1 MDQFKSGFV
10 SIIGRPN
17 VGKST
22 LINRL
27 VGEKIAI
34 ISSKP
39 QTTRTNILGIL
50 TEENLQIVF
59 TDTPGI
65 HEPKSMLAE
74 LMVKSANAAIR
85 DTDAILFL
93 VEPIAN
99 VGRTEEKI
107 IASLKKQDAPV
118 ILVINK
124 IDTVQKDVLLSVI
137 DAYQKQFDFAAI
149 VPISARKSDGVDTV
163 KHELLQFIGEGPQ
176 YFPEDMV
183 TDQPER
189 QIAAEIIREKLLR
202 SLNKEVPHGIA
213 IEIFSMKE
221 DETKLVI
228 EANIY
233 CEKQSHK
240 GIIIGKGGEMLK
252 KIGTEARL
260 ELSRMYDKK
269 VFLSL
274 WTKVNEDWRNKRGK
288 IANFGFDFG
297 EKE

>member
-1 MDQFKSGFV
+1 MEEFKSGFV

-34 ISSKP
+34 ISGKP
-39 QTTRTNILGIL
+39 QTTRNNILGIL
-50 TEENLQIVF
+50 TQDNMQIVF

-65 HEPKSMLAE
+65 HEPTSMLAE
-74 LMVKSANAAIR
+74 LMVKSANQAMA

-107 IASLKKQDAPV
+107 IEKLKKQTAPV
-118 ILVINK
+118 ILIINK
-124 IDTVQKDVLLSVI
+124 IDTVKKDVLLGVI
-137 DAYQKQFDFAAI
+137 AAYTKVFDFSAVI
-149 VPISARKSDGVDTV
+149 PISAGKCDGVNTV
-163 KHELLQFIGEGPQ
+163 KTEIEKLIKPGPQ

-189 QIAAEIIREKLLR
+189 QMAAEIIREKLLR

-213 IEIFSMKE
+213 IEIFSME
-221 DETKLVI
+221 DSQTKITI

-252 KIGTEARL
+252 KIGTEARRDL
-260 ELSRMYDKK
+260 ERMHDKK

-274 WTKVNEDWRNKRGK
+274 WVKVNEDWRNKRGK
-288 IANFGFDFG
+288 IANFGF
-297 EKE
+297 ELN

>member
-1 MDQFKSGFV
+1 MCEFKSGFV

-39 QTTRTNILGIL
+39 QTTRNNILGIL
-50 TEENLQIVF
+50 TEENTQIVF

-65 HEPKSMLAE
+65 HEPSTMLAE
-74 LMVKSANAAIR
+74 LMVKSANQAIA

-93 VEPIAN
+93 VEPIPN

-107 IASLKKQDAPV
+107 IESLKKQKSPV

-124 IDTVQKDVLLSVI
+124 IDTVKKDVLLSVI
-137 DAYQKQFDFAAI
+137 TKYTEKFDFAAV
-149 VPISARKSDGVDTV
+149 VPISARQNDGVGTI
-163 KHELLQFIGEGPQ
+163 KKELLKYIGEGPQ

-189 QIAAEIIREKLLR
+189 QIAAEIIREKLLHN
-202 SLNKEVPHGIA
+202 LNMEIPHGIA
-213 IEIFSMKE
+213 IEIFTMKE
-221 DETKLVI
+221 TKEKIVI

-240 GIIIGKGGEMLK
+240 GIIIGKQGTLLK
-252 KIGTEARL
+252 KIGTDARCEL
-260 ELSRMYDKK
+260 ERMHDKK

-274 WTKVNEDWRNKRGK
+274 WVKVNEDWRNKRGK
-288 IANFGFDFG
+288 IANFGF
-297 EKE
+297 EI

>member
-1 MDQFKSGFV
+1 MEYKSGFV

-39 QTTRTNILGIL
+39 QTTRNNILGIL
-50 TEENLQIVF
+50 TDENMQIVF

-65 HEPKSMLAE
+65 HEPTSKLAE
-74 LMVKSANAAIR
+74 LMVKNATEAMH

-99 VGRTEEKI
+99 VGRTEQKI
-107 IASLKKQDAPV
+107 IEGLKKQKAPV

-124 IDTVQKDVLLSVI
+124 IDTVKKDILLEVI
-137 DAYQKQFDFAAI
+137 AKYTEMYDFSAV
-149 VPISARKSDGVDTV
+149 VPISAMRKNGVDT
-163 KHELLQFIGEGPQ
+163 LLDEIIPLIPDGPQ
-176 YFPEDMV
+176 FFPEDMV

-202 SLNKEVPHGIA
+202 SLDKEVPHGIA
-213 IEIFSMKE
+213 IEIFSMK
-221 DETKLVI
+221 DSRDKLSI

-240 GIIIGKGGEMLK
+240 GIIIGKGGAMLK
-252 KIGTEARL
+252 KISTMARSDC
-260 ELSRMYDKK
+260 EKFMG
-269 VFLSL
+269 
-274 WTKVNEDWRNKRGK
+274 TKVYLTTWVKVKENWRDSDFLVR
-288 IANFGFDFG
+288 NFGYS
-297 EKE
+297 E

>member
-1 MDQFKSGFV
+1 MEFKSGFV

-39 QTTRTNILGIL
+39 QTTRNNILGIL
-50 TEENLQIVF
+50 TEENMQIVF

-65 HEPKSMLAE
+65 HEPTSKLAE
-74 LMVKSANAAIR
+74 LMVKNARDAIA
-85 DTDAILFL
+85 DTDAILLL

-107 IASLKKQDAPV
+107 IEGLKKQKSPV

-124 IDTVQKDVLLSVI
+124 IDTVKKDILLEVITKYTSV
-137 DAYQKQFDFAAI
+137 FDFAAV
-149 VPISARKSDGVDTV
+149 VPISARRNDGVDTL
-163 KHELLQFIGEGPQ
+163 KQEIMPFIHEGPQ
-176 YFPEDMV
+176 FFPEDMI

-213 IEIFSMKE
+213 IEIFSMK
-221 DETKLVI
+221 DKKDSLKI

-240 GIIIGKGGEMLK
+240 GIIIGHGGDMLK
-252 KIGTEARL
+252 KIGTQAREEL
-260 ELSRMYDKK
+260 ERIHDKK
-269 VFLSL
+269 VYLDL
-274 WTKVNEDWRNKRGK
+274 WVKVNEDWRNKRGK
-288 IANFGFDFG
+288 IANFGF
-297 EKE
+297 EI

>member
-1 MDQFKSGFV
+1 MEYKSGFV

-39 QTTRTNILGIL
+39 QTTRNNILGIL
-50 TEENLQIVF
+50 TKENMQIVF

-65 HEPKSMLAE
+65 HEPTSKLAE
-74 LMVKSANAAIR
+74 LMVKNATDAMH

-93 VEPIAN
+93 VEPIPN

-107 IASLKKQDAPV
+107 IEGLKKQSAPV

-124 IDTVQKDVLLSVI
+124 IDTVKKDVLLEVI
-137 DAYQKQFDFAAI
+137 TKYTEKFDFAAV
-149 VPISARKSDGVDTV
+149 VPISAMRRDGVDAV
-163 KHELLQFIGEGPQ
+163 MAEIMPHIPEGPQ
-176 YFPEDMV
+176 FFPEDMV

-202 SLNKEVPHGIA
+202 SLDKEIPHGIA
-213 IEIFSMKE
+213 IEIFSMK
-221 DETKLVI
+221 DKKDSLKI

-240 GIIIGKGGEMLK
+240 GIIIGKGGALLK
-252 KIGTEARL
+252 KSALRQE
-260 ELSRMYDKK
+260 
-269 VFLSL
+269 
-274 WTKVNEDWRNKRGK
+274 K
-288 IANFGFDFG
+288 I
-297 EKE
+297 

>member
-1 MDQFKSGFV
+1 MGNFKSGFV

-39 QTTRTNILGIL
+39 QTTRNNILGIL
-50 TEENLQIVF
+50 TKDDKQIVF

-74 LMVKSANAAIR
+74 MMVNASMGAMT
-85 DTDAILFL
+85 DTDVLLFL

-107 IASLKKQDAPV
+107 IEKLKKQKSPV

-124 IDTVQKDVLLSVI
+124 IDTVKRDVLLSVI
-137 DAYQKQFDFAAI
+137 SAYAERFDFAAV
-149 VPISARKSDGVDTV
+149 VPISAKHRDGTDALMGEID
-163 KHELLQFIGEGPQ
+163 KYIKEGPQ
-176 YFPEDMV
+176 YFPEDMI

-189 QIAAEIIREKLLR
+189 QMAAEVIREKLLR
-202 SLNKEVPHGIA
+202 ALDKEVPHGIA
-213 IEIFSMKE
+213 IEIFKME
-221 DETKLVI
+221 DTEKKLTI

-233 CEKQSHK
+233 CERQSHK
-240 GIIIGKGGEMLK
+240 GIIIGRGGEMLK

-260 ELSRMYDKK
+260 DLERMHDKK
-269 VFLSL
+269 VFLTL
-274 WTKVNEDWRNKRGK
+274 WVKVNEDWRNKRGK
-288 IANFGFDFG
+288 IANFGF
-297 EKE
+297 ELQ

>member
-1 MDQFKSGFV
+1 MQEFKSGFV

-39 QTTRTNILGIL
+39 QTTRNNILGIL
-50 TEENLQIVF
+50 TEDNTQIVF

-65 HEPKSMLAE
+65 HEPTSMLAE
-74 LMVKSANAAIR
+74 LMVKSATDAMH
-85 DTDAILFL
+85 DTDAILLL

-99 VGRTEEKI
+99 VGRTEVKI
-107 IASLKKQDAPV
+107 LENLKKQNAPV
-118 ILVINK
+118 ILIINK
-124 IDTVQKDVLLSVI
+124 IDTVQKDVLLAVI
-137 DAYQKQFDFAAI
+137 KAYTDEFDFAAVI
-149 VPISARKSDGVDTV
+149 PISARRNDGVDTV
-163 KHELLQFIGEGPQ
+163 KKELMPFIKEGPQ
-176 YFPEDMV
+176 YFPEDMI

-213 IEIFSMKE
+213 IEIFMMKE
-221 DETKLVI
+221 TKNGISI

-252 KIGTEARL
+252 KIGTEARTEL
-260 ELSRMYDKK
+260 ERMHDKK

-274 WTKVNEDWRNKRGK
+274 WVKVNEDWRNKRGK
-288 IANFGFDFG
+288 IANFGF
-297 EKE
+297 EL

>member
-1 MDQFKSGFV
+1 MGEFKSGFV

-39 QTTRTNILGIL
+39 QTTRNNILGIL
-50 TEENLQIVF
+50 TESNMQIVF

-74 LMVKSANAAIR
+74 MMVNSANQAMA

-93 VEPIAN
+93 VEPIPN

-107 IASLKKQDAPV
+107 IARLKKQNTPV

-124 IDTVQKDVLLSVI
+124 IDTVQKDILLSVI
-137 DAYQKQFDFAAI
+137 AAYTAVFDFAAV
-149 VPISARKSDGVDTV
+149 VPISARRADGVDTV
-163 KHELLQFIGEGPQ
+163 KKELEPFIKPGPQ
-176 YFPEDMV
+176 YFPEDMI
-183 TDQPER
+183 TDQPQR
-189 QIAAEIIREKLLR
+189 QMAAEVIREKLLR

-213 IEIFSMKE
+213 IEIFSME
-221 DETKLVI
+221 ETETKVTI

-260 ELSRMYDKK
+260 DLERMHDKK
-269 VFLSL
+269 VFLTL
-274 WTKVNEDWRNKRGK
+274 WAKVNEDWRNKRGK
-288 IANFGFDFG
+288 IANFGF
-297 EKE
+297 ELQ

>member
-1 MDQFKSGFV
+1 MSEFKSGFV

-39 QTTRTNILGIL
+39 QTTRNNILGIL
-50 TEENLQIVF
+50 TEDNMQIVF

-65 HEPKSMLAE
+65 HEPTSMLAE
-74 LMVKSANAAIR
+74 MMVKCAKEAIA

-93 VEPIAN
+93 VEPIPN

-107 IASLKKQDAPV
+107 IENLKKQSAPV
-118 ILVINK
+118 ILIINK
-124 IDTVQKDVLLSVI
+124 IDTVQKDVLLGVI
-137 DAYQKQFDFAAI
+137 KAYTDAFDFAAVI
-149 VPISARKSDGVDTV
+149 PISARRADGIDAV
-163 KHELLQFIGEGPQ
+163 KKELLPFLTEGPQ

-213 IEIFSMKE
+213 IEIFMMKE
-221 DETKLVI
+221 KATAISI

-240 GIIIGKGGEMLK
+240 GIIIGKHGEMLK
-252 KIGTEARL
+252 KIGTEARTEL
-260 ELSRMYDKK
+260 ERMHDKK

-274 WTKVNEDWRNKRGK
+274 WVKVNEDWRNKRGK
-288 IANFGFDFG
+288 IANFGFDL
-297 EKE
+297 

>member
-1 MDQFKSGFV
+1 MAEFKTGFV

-39 QTTRTNILGIL
+39 QTTRNNILGIL
-50 TEENLQIVF
+50 TEENMQIVF

-74 LMVKSANAAIR
+74 LMVNSATQAMA
-85 DTDAILFL
+85 DTDAILLL
-93 VEPIAN
+93 VEPIPN
-99 VGRTEEKI
+99 VGRTEARIIEK
-107 IASLKKQDAPV
+107 LKKQDAPV

-124 IDTVQKDVLLSVI
+124 IDTVQKEVLLSVI
-137 DAYQKQFDFAAI
+137 AAYTAAFDFAAV
-149 VPISARKSDGVDTV
+149 VPISAKRSDGVETV
-163 KHELLQFIGEGPQ
+163 KQELIPFLSEGPQ

-183 TDQPER
+183 TDQPQR
-189 QIAAEIIREKLLR
+189 QMAAEVIREKLLR
-202 SLNKEVPHGIA
+202 ALDKEVPHGIA
-213 IEIFSMKE
+213 IEIFAMKE
-221 DETKLVI
+221 TDTKLVI

-252 KIGTEARL
+252 KIGTDARHEL
-260 ELSRMYDKK
+260 EYMHDKK
-269 VFLSL
+269 VYLNL
-274 WTKVNEDWRNKRGK
+274 WVKVNEDWRNKRGK
-288 IANFGFDFG
+288 IANFGF
-297 EKE
+297 ELQ

>member
-1 MDQFKSGFV
+1 MEFKSGFV

-39 QTTRTNILGIL
+39 QTTRNNILGIL
-50 TEENLQIVF
+50 TRDNMQIVF

-65 HEPKSMLAE
+65 HEPTSKLAE
-74 LMVKSANAAIR
+74 LMVKNATDAMH

-107 IASLKKQDAPV
+107 IEGLKKQKSPV

-124 IDTVQKDVLLSVI
+124 IDTVKKDVLLEVI
-137 DAYQKQFDFAAI
+137 AKYTEKFDFSAV
-149 VPISARKSDGVDTV
+149 VPISAMRKNGIDT
-163 KHELLQFIGEGPQ
+163 LLDEIIPHIPEGPQ
-176 YFPEDMV
+176 FFPEDMI

-202 SLNKEVPHGIA
+202 SLDKEVPHGIA
-213 IEIFSMKE
+213 IEIFSMK
-221 DETKLVI
+221 DSRDKLSI

-233 CEKQSHK
+233 CERQSHK
-240 GIIIGKGGEMLK
+240 GIIIGKGGAVLK
-252 KIGTEARL
+252 KVGTQAREDLERIHEKKVYL
-260 ELSRMYDKK
+260 ELW
-269 VFLSL
+269 V
-274 WTKVNEDWRNKRGK
+274 KVNEDWRNKRGK
-288 IANFGFDFG
+288 IANFGF
-297 EKE
+297 EI

>member
-1 MDQFKSGFV
+1 MEFKSGFV

-39 QTTRTNILGIL
+39 QTTRNNILGIL
-50 TEENLQIVF
+50 TEDNMQIVF

-65 HEPKSMLAE
+65 HEPTSKLAE
-74 LMVKSANAAIR
+74 LMVKSATEAMH

-99 VGRTEEKI
+99 VGRTEERI
-107 IASLKKQDAPV
+107 IEGLKKQKAPV

-124 IDTVQKDVLLSVI
+124 IDTVKKDVLLEVI
-137 DAYQKQFDFAAI
+137 AKYTQKYDFCAV
-149 VPISARKSDGVDTV
+149 VPISAMKKNGIDAL
-163 KHELLQFIGEGPQ
+163 KEEIMPLIPEGPQ
-176 YFPEDMV
+176 FFPEDMI

-189 QIAAEIIREKLLR
+189 QIVAEIIREKLLR
-202 SLNKEVPHGIA
+202 SLDKEVPHGIA
-213 IEIFSMKE
+213 IEIFSMK
-221 DETKLVI
+221 DTPNKLLI

-240 GIIIGKGGEMLK
+240 GIIIGRNGALLK
-252 KIGTEARL
+252 KIGTQAREELERMHEKKVYL
-260 ELSRMYDKK
+260 ELW
-269 VFLSL
+269 V
-274 WTKVNEDWRNKRGK
+274 KVNEDWRNKRGK
-288 IANFGFDFG
+288 IANFGF
-297 EKE
+297 EI

>member
-1 MDQFKSGFV
+1 MTQMRSGFV

-39 QTTRTNILGIL
+39 QTTRNNILGIL
-50 TEENLQIVF
+50 TEENKQIVF

-65 HEPKSMLAE
+65 HEPRSMLAE
-74 LMVKSANAAIR
+74 MMVTSANQAMA
-85 DTDAILFL
+85 DTDVLLLL
-93 VEPIAN
+93 VEPMAN

-107 IASLKKQDAPV
+107 IEKLKKQNVPV

-124 IDTVQKDVLLSVI
+124 IDTVKRETLLSVI
-137 DAYQKQFDFAAI
+137 TAYTSVFDFAAV
-149 VPISARKSDGVDTV
+149 VPISAKKCDGV
-163 KHELLQFIGEGPQ
+163 ELLKAEIDKFIGEGPM

-189 QIAAEIIREKLLR
+189 QMAAEVIREKLLR
-202 SLNKEVPHGIA
+202 SLDKEIPHGIA

-221 DETKLVI
+221 TEKKVVI

-252 KIGTEARL
+252 KIGTEARCDL
-260 ELSRMYDKK
+260 ERMHDKK
-269 VFLSL
+269 VFLTL
-274 WTKVNEDWRNKRGK
+274 WVKVNEDWRNKRGK
-288 IANFGFDFG
+288 IANFGF
-297 EKE
+297 ELQ

>member
-1 MDQFKSGFV
+1 MEFKSGFV

-39 QTTRTNILGIL
+39 QTTRNNILGIL
-50 TEENLQIVF
+50 TKDDMQIVF

-65 HEPKSMLAE
+65 HEPTSKLAK
-74 LMVKSANAAIR
+74 LMVKNATEAMH
-85 DTDAILFL
+85 DTDVILFL

-99 VGRTEEKI
+99 VGRTEERI
-107 IASLKKQDAPV
+107 IEGLKKQKAPV

-124 IDTVQKDVLLSVI
+124 IDTVKKDVLLEVI
-137 DAYQKQFDFAAI
+137 AKYTQKFDFCAV
-149 VPISARKSDGVDTV
+149 VPISAMRKNGIDALMDEITP
-163 KHELLQFIGEGPQ
+163 HIPEGPQ
-176 YFPEDMV
+176 FYPEDMI

-189 QIAAEIIREKLLR
+189 QMAAEVIREKLLR
-202 SLNKEVPHGIA
+202 SLDKEVPHGIA
-213 IEIFSMKE
+213 IEIFSMK
-221 DETKLVI
+221 DTKDTLKI

-240 GIIIGKGGEMLK
+240 GIIIGKSGAVLK
-252 KIGTEARL
+252 KIGTQARQDLERMHEKRVYL
-260 ELSRMYDKK
+260 ELW
-269 VFLSL
+269 V
-274 WTKVNEDWRNKRGK
+274 KVNEDWRNKRGK
-288 IANFGFDFG
+288 IANFGF
-297 EKE
+297 EI

>member
-1 MDQFKSGFV
+1 MQVAFKSGFV

-39 QTTRTNILGIL
+39 QTTRNNILGIL
-50 TEENLQIVF
+50 TEENMQIVF

-65 HEPKSMLAE
+65 HEPSSMLAE
-74 LMVKSANAAIR
+74 LMVKSANDAMK

-93 VEPIAN
+93 VEPIPN

-107 IASLKKQDAPV
+107 IESLKKLQTPV
-118 ILVINK
+118 ILLINK

-137 DAYQKQFDFAAI
+137 SKYTEKFDFAAVI
-149 VPISARKSDGVDTV
+149 PISARRADGMDAV
-163 KHELLQFIGEGPQ
+163 KQELLPFLNEGPQ

-189 QIAAEIIREKLLR
+189 QIAAEIIREKLLHT
-202 SLNKEVPHGIA
+202 LNKEVPHGIA
-213 IEIFSMKE
+213 IEIFKMADKKNQIS
-221 DETKLVI
+221 I

-252 KIGTEARL
+252 KVGTNARTEL
-260 ELSRMYDKK
+260 ERMYDKK
-269 VFLSL
+269 VFLNL
-274 WTKVNEDWRNKRGK
+274 WVKVDEDWRNKRGK
-288 IANFGFDFG
+288 IANFGF
-297 EKE
+297 ELQ

>member
-1 MDQFKSGFV
+1 MGEFKSGFV

-39 QTTRTNILGIL
+39 QTTRNNILGIL
-50 TEENLQIVF
+50 TENDMQIVF

-74 LMVKSANAAIR
+74 MMVNSANQAMA

-93 VEPIAN
+93 VEPIPN

-107 IASLKKQDAPV
+107 IARLKKQNTPV

-124 IDTVQKDVLLSVI
+124 IDTVQKDILLSVI
-137 DAYQKQFDFAAI
+137 AAYTAVFDFAAV
-149 VPISARKSDGVDTV
+149 VPISARRADGVDTV
-163 KHELLQFIGEGPQ
+163 KKELEPFIKPGPQ
-176 YFPEDMV
+176 YFPEDMI
-183 TDQPER
+183 TDQPQR
-189 QIAAEIIREKLLR
+189 QMAAEVIREKLLR

-213 IEIFSMKE
+213 IEIFSME
-221 DETKLVI
+221 ETETKVTI

-260 ELSRMYDKK
+260 DLERMHDKK
-269 VFLSL
+269 VFLTL
-274 WTKVNEDWRNKRGK
+274 WAKVNEDWRNKRGK
-288 IANFGFDFG
+288 IANFGF
-297 EKE
+297 ELQ

>member
-1 MDQFKSGFV
+1 MQEEFKSGFV

-39 QTTRTNILGIL
+39 QTTRNNILGIL
-50 TEENLQIVF
+50 TEENMQIVF

-65 HEPKSMLAE
+65 HEPSSMLAE
-74 LMVKSANAAIR
+74 LMVKSANEAMK

-93 VEPIAN
+93 VEPIPN

-107 IASLKKQDAPV
+107 IENLKKQKAPV
-118 ILVINK
+118 ILIINK
-124 IDTVQKDVLLSVI
+124 IDTVQKDILLSVI
-137 DAYQKQFDFAAI
+137 SKYTEKFDFAAVI
-149 VPISARKSDGVDTV
+149 PISARRADGIDAV
-163 KHELLQFIGEGPQ
+163 KAELLPFLNEGPQ

-189 QIAAEIIREKLLR
+189 QIAAEIIREKLLHT
-202 SLNKEVPHGIA
+202 LNKEVPHGIA
-213 IEIFSMKE
+213 IEIFKME
-221 DETKLVI
+221 ETESKVSI

-252 KIGTEARL
+252 RVGTNARTEL
-260 ELSRMYDKK
+260 ERMYDKK

-274 WTKVNEDWRNKRGK
+274 WVKVNEDWRNKRGK
-288 IANFGFDFG
+288 IANFGF
-297 EKE
+297 ELQ

>member
-1 MDQFKSGFV
+1 MEFKSGFV

-39 QTTRTNILGIL
+39 QTTRNNILGIL
-50 TEENLQIVF
+50 TKDDMQIVF

-65 HEPKSMLAE
+65 HEPTSKLAE
-74 LMVKSANAAIR
+74 LMVKNATEAMH

-93 VEPIAN
+93 VEPISN
-99 VGRTEEKI
+99 VGRTEERI
-107 IASLKKQDAPV
+107 IEGLKKQKAPV

-124 IDTVQKDVLLSVI
+124 IDTVKKDVLLEVI
-137 DAYQKQFDFAAI
+137 AKYTQKFDFCAV
-149 VPISARKSDGVDTV
+149 VPISAMKKNGIDALMEEITP
-163 KHELLQFIGEGPQ
+163 HIPEGPQ
-176 YFPEDMV
+176 FYPEDMI

-189 QIAAEIIREKLLR
+189 QMAAEVIREKLLR
-202 SLNKEVPHGIA
+202 SLDKEVPHGIA
-213 IEIFSMKE
+213 IEIFSMK
-221 DETKLVI
+221 DTKDTLKI

-240 GIIIGKGGEMLK
+240 GIIIGKSGALLK
-252 KIGTEARL
+252 KIGTQAREDL
-260 ELSRMYDKK
+260 ERMHDKK
-269 VFLSL
+269 VYLEL
-274 WTKVNEDWRNKRGK
+274 WVKVNEDWRNKRGK
-288 IANFGFDFG
+288 IANFGF
-297 EKE
+297 EI

>member
-1 MDQFKSGFV
+1 MAETKSGFV

-39 QTTRTNILGIL
+39 QTTRNNILGIL
-50 TEENLQIVF
+50 TEGDTQIVF

-74 LMVKSANAAIR
+74 MMVTSANQAMA
-85 DTDAILFL
+85 DTDVLLLL
-93 VEPIAN
+93 VEPMAN

-107 IASLKKQDAPV
+107 IEKLKKQNVPV

-124 IDTVQKDVLLSVI
+124 IDTVKRETLLSVI
-137 DAYQKQFDFAAI
+137 TAYTSVFDFAAV
-149 VPISARKSDGVDTV
+149 VPISAKKCDGV
-163 KHELLQFIGEGPQ
+163 ELLKAEIDKFIGEGPM

-189 QIAAEIIREKLLR
+189 QMAAEVIREKLLR
-202 SLNKEVPHGIA
+202 SLDKEIPHGIA

-221 DETKLVI
+221 TEKKVVI

-252 KIGTEARL
+252 KIGTEARCDL
-260 ELSRMYDKK
+260 ERMHDKK
-269 VFLSL
+269 VFLTL
-274 WTKVNEDWRNKRGK
+274 WVKVNEDWRNKRGK
-288 IANFGFDFG
+288 IANFGF
-297 EKE
+297 ELQ

>member
-1 MDQFKSGFV
+1 MQEAFKSGFV

-39 QTTRTNILGIL
+39 QTTRNNILGIL
-50 TEENLQIVF
+50 TEEHMQIVF

-65 HEPKSMLAE
+65 HEPSSMLAE
-74 LMVKSANAAIR
+74 LMVKSANDAMK

-107 IASLKKQDAPV
+107 IENLKKLQTPV
-118 ILVINK
+118 ILLINK
-124 IDTVQKDVLLSVI
+124 IDTVQKDILLSVI
-137 DAYQKQFDFAAI
+137 SKYTEKFDFAAVI
-149 VPISARKSDGVDTV
+149 PISARRADGIDAV
-163 KHELLQFIGEGPQ
+163 KQELLPFLNEGPQ

-189 QIAAEIIREKLLR
+189 QIAAEIIREKLLHT
-202 SLNKEVPHGIA
+202 LNKEVPHGIA
-213 IEIFSMKE
+213 IEIFKMADKKNQIS
-221 DETKLVI
+221 I

-252 KIGTEARL
+252 KVGTNARTEL
-260 ELSRMYDKK
+260 ERMYDKK
-269 VFLSL
+269 VFLNL
-274 WTKVNEDWRNKRGK
+274 WVKVDEDWRNKRGK
-288 IANFGFDFG
+288 IANFGF
-297 EKE
+297 ELQ

>member
-1 MDQFKSGFV
+1 MGEFKSGFV

-39 QTTRTNILGIL
+39 QTTRNNILGIL
-50 TEENLQIVF
+50 TENDMQIVF

-74 LMVKSANAAIR
+74 MMVNSANQAMA

-93 VEPIAN
+93 VEPIPN

-107 IASLKKQDAPV
+107 IARLKKQDTPV

-124 IDTVQKDVLLSVI
+124 IDTVQKDILLSVI
-137 DAYQKQFDFAAI
+137 AAYTAAFDFAAV
-149 VPISARKSDGVDTV
+149 VPISARRSDGVDTV
-163 KHELLQFIGEGPQ
+163 KKELEPFIKPGPQ
-176 YFPEDMV
+176 YFPEDMI
-183 TDQPER
+183 TDQPQR
-189 QIAAEIIREKLLR
+189 QMAAEVIREKLLR

-213 IEIFSMKE
+213 IEIFSME
-221 DETKLVI
+221 ETETKVTI

-260 ELSRMYDKK
+260 DLERMHDKK
-269 VFLSL
+269 VFLTL
-274 WTKVNEDWRNKRGK
+274 WAKVNEDWRNKRGK
-288 IANFGFDFG
+288 IANFGF
-297 EKE
+297 ELQ

>member
-1 MDQFKSGFV
+1 MQEEFKSGFV

-39 QTTRTNILGIL
+39 QTTRNNILGIL
-50 TEENLQIVF
+50 TEENMQIVF

-65 HEPKSMLAE
+65 HEPSSMLAE
-74 LMVKSANAAIR
+74 MMVKSANEAMK

-93 VEPIAN
+93 VEPIPN

-107 IASLKKQDAPV
+107 IESLKKQKAPV
-118 ILVINK
+118 ILIINK
-124 IDTVQKDVLLSVI
+124 IDTVQKDILLSVI
-137 DAYQKQFDFAAI
+137 SKYTEKFDFAAVI
-149 VPISARKSDGVDTV
+149 PISARRADGIDAV
-163 KHELLQFIGEGPQ
+163 KAELLPFLNEGPQ

-189 QIAAEIIREKLLR
+189 QIAAEIIREKLLHT
-202 SLNKEVPHGIA
+202 LNKEVPHGIA
-213 IEIFSMKE
+213 IEIFKME
-221 DETKLVI
+221 ETESKISI

-252 KIGTEARL
+252 RVGTNARTEL
-260 ELSRMYDKK
+260 ERMYDKK

-274 WTKVNEDWRNKRGK
+274 WVKVNEDWRNKRGK
-288 IANFGFDFG
+288 IANFGF
-297 EKE
+297 ELK

>member
-1 MDQFKSGFV
+1 MKIMDKFKSGFV

-39 QTTRTNILGIL
+39 QTTRNNILGIL
-50 TEENLQIVF
+50 TEGNTQIVF

-65 HEPKSMLAE
+65 HEPSTMLAE
-74 LMVKSANAAIR
+74 FMVKSANEAIK

-107 IASLKKQDAPV
+107 IESLKKQDAPV

-124 IDTVQKDVLLSVI
+124 IDTVKKDILLSVI
-137 DAYQKQFDFAAI
+137 TKYTEKFDFAAV
-149 VPISARKSDGVDTV
+149 VPISARRSDGVDTI
-163 KHELLQFIGEGPQ
+163 KTEILKYIGEGPQ
-176 YFPEDMV
+176 YFPEDMI

-189 QIAAEIIREKLLR
+189 QIVAEIIREKLLHN
-202 SLNKEVPHGIA
+202 LNMEIPHGIA
-213 IEIFSMKE
+213 IEIFSMAESK
-221 DETKLVI
+221 TKIVI

-240 GIIIGKGGEMLK
+240 GIIIGKQGALLK
-252 KIGTEARL
+252 KIGTDARHEL
-260 ELSRMYDKK
+260 ERMHDKK

-274 WTKVNEDWRNKRGK
+274 WVKVNEDWRNKRGK
-288 IANFGFDFG
+288 IANFGF
-297 EKE
+297 EI

>member
-1 MDQFKSGFV
+1 MQEEFKSGFV

-39 QTTRTNILGIL
+39 QTTRNNILGIL
-50 TEENLQIVF
+50 TEENMQIVF

-65 HEPKSMLAE
+65 HEPSSMLAE
-74 LMVKSANAAIR
+74 MMVKSANDAMK

-93 VEPIAN
+93 VEPIPN

-107 IASLKKQDAPV
+107 IESLKKQKAPV
-118 ILVINK
+118 ILIINK
-124 IDTVQKDVLLSVI
+124 IDTVQKDILLAVI
-137 DAYQKQFDFAAI
+137 SKYTEKYDFAAVI
-149 VPISARKSDGVDTV
+149 PISARRSDGIDAV
-163 KHELLQFIGEGPQ
+163 KQELIPFLNEGPQ

-189 QIAAEIIREKLLR
+189 QIAAEIIREKLLHT
-202 SLNKEVPHGIA
+202 LNKEVPHGIA
-213 IEIFSMKE
+213 IEIFQMEEEENKVS
-221 DETKLVI
+221 I

-252 KIGTEARL
+252 RVGTNARTEL
-260 ELSRMYDKK
+260 ERMYGKK

-274 WTKVNEDWRNKRGK
+274 WVKVNEDWRNKRGK
-288 IANFGFDFG
+288 IANFGFDL
-297 EKE
+297 

>member
-1 MDQFKSGFV
+1 MGEFKSGFV

-39 QTTRTNILGIL
+39 QTTRNNILGIL
-50 TEENLQIVF
+50 TENDMQIVF

-74 LMVKSANAAIR
+74 MMVNSANQAMA

-93 VEPIAN
+93 VEPIPN

-107 IASLKKQDAPV
+107 IARLKKQDTPV

-124 IDTVQKDVLLSVI
+124 IDTVQKDILLSVI
-137 DAYQKQFDFAAI
+137 AAYTAVFDFAAV
-149 VPISARKSDGVDTV
+149 VPISARRADGVDTV
-163 KHELLQFIGEGPQ
+163 KKELEPFIKPGPQ
-176 YFPEDMV
+176 YFPEDMI
-183 TDQPER
+183 TDQPQR
-189 QIAAEIIREKLLR
+189 QMAAEVIREKLLR

-213 IEIFSMKE
+213 IEIFSME
-221 DETKLVI
+221 ETETKVTI

-260 ELSRMYDKK
+260 DLERMHDKK
-269 VFLSL
+269 VFLTL
-274 WTKVNEDWRNKRGK
+274 WAKVNEDWRNKRGK
-288 IANFGFDFG
+288 IANFGF
-297 EKE
+297 ELQ

>member
-1 MDQFKSGFV
+1 MEFKSGFV

-39 QTTRTNILGIL
+39 QTTRNNILGIL
-50 TEENLQIVF
+50 TKDDMQIVF

-65 HEPKSMLAE
+65 HEPTSKLAE
-74 LMVKSANAAIR
+74 LMVKNATEAMH
-85 DTDAILFL
+85 DTDVILFL

-99 VGRTEEKI
+99 VGRTEERI
-107 IASLKKQDAPV
+107 IEGLKKQKAPV

-124 IDTVQKDVLLSVI
+124 IDTVKKDVLLEVI
-137 DAYQKQFDFAAI
+137 AKYTQKHDFCAV
-149 VPISARKSDGVDTV
+149 VPISAMRKNGIDALMDEITP
-163 KHELLQFIGEGPQ
+163 HIPEGPKF
-176 YFPEDMV
+176 YPEDMI

-189 QIAAEIIREKLLR
+189 QMAAEVIREKLLR
-202 SLNKEVPHGIA
+202 SLDKEVPHGIA
-213 IEIFSMKE
+213 IEIFSMK
-221 DETKLVI
+221 DTKDKLKI

-240 GIIIGKGGEMLK
+240 GIIIGKSGALLK
-252 KIGTEARL
+252 KIGTQAREDLERMHEKKVYL
-260 ELSRMYDKK
+260 ELW
-269 VFLSL
+269 V
-274 WTKVNEDWRNKRGK
+274 KVNEDWRNKRGK
-288 IANFGFDFG
+288 IANFGF
-297 EKE
+297 EI

>member
-1 MDQFKSGFV
+1 MEFKSGFV

-39 QTTRTNILGIL
+39 QTTRNNILGIL
-50 TEENLQIVF
+50 TKDDMQIVF

-65 HEPKSMLAE
+65 HEPTSKLAE
-74 LMVKSANAAIR
+74 LMVKNATEAMH
-85 DTDAILFL
+85 DTDVILFL
-93 VEPIAN
+93 VEPIPN

-107 IASLKKQDAPV
+107 IEGLKKQHAPV

-124 IDTVQKDVLLSVI
+124 IDTVQKDILLEVI
-137 DAYQKQFDFAAI
+137 AKYTEKFDFCAV
-149 VPISARKSDGVDTV
+149 VPISAMRKNGIEALMDEITP
-163 KHELLQFIGEGPQ
+163 HIPEGPQ
-176 YFPEDMV
+176 FYPEDMI

-189 QIAAEIIREKLLR
+189 QMAAEVIREKLLR
-202 SLNKEVPHGIA
+202 SLDKEVPHGIA
-213 IEIFSMKE
+213 IEIFSMK
-221 DETKLVI
+221 DTKDTLKI

-240 GIIIGKGGEMLK
+240 GIIIGKGGTLLK
-252 KIGTEARL
+252 KIGSQAREDLERMHEKRVYL
-260 ELSRMYDKK
+260 ELW
-269 VFLSL
+269 V
-274 WTKVNEDWRNKRGK
+274 KVNEDWRNKRGK
-288 IANFGFDFG
+288 IANFGF
-297 EKE
+297 EI

>member
-1 MDQFKSGFV
+1 MEFKSGFV

-39 QTTRTNILGIL
+39 QTTRNNILGIL
-50 TEENLQIVF
+50 TKDDMQIVF

-65 HEPKSMLAE
+65 HEPTSKLAE
-74 LMVKSANAAIR
+74 LMVKNATEAMH
-85 DTDAILFL
+85 DTDVILFL

-99 VGRTEEKI
+99 VGRTEERI
-107 IASLKKQDAPV
+107 IEGLKKQKAPV

-124 IDTVQKDVLLSVI
+124 IDTVKKDVLLEVI
-137 DAYQKQFDFAAI
+137 AKYAEKFDFCAV
-149 VPISARKSDGVDTV
+149 VPISAMRKNGIDALMDEITP
-163 KHELLQFIGEGPQ
+163 HIPEGPKF
-176 YFPEDMV
+176 YPEDMI

-189 QIAAEIIREKLLR
+189 QMAAEVIREKLLR
-202 SLNKEVPHGIA
+202 SLDKEVPHGIA
-213 IEIFSMKE
+213 IEIFSMK
-221 DETKLVI
+221 DTKDKLKI

-240 GIIIGKGGEMLK
+240 GIIIGKGGALLK
-252 KIGTEARL
+252 KIGTQAREDLERMHEKKVYL
-260 ELSRMYDKK
+260 ELW
-269 VFLSL
+269 V
-274 WTKVNEDWRNKRGK
+274 KVNEDWRNKRGK
-288 IANFGFDFG
+288 IANFGF
-297 EKE
+297 EI

>member
-1 MDQFKSGFV
+1 MGEFMSGFV

-39 QTTRTNILGIL
+39 QTTRNNILGIL
-50 TEENLQIVF
+50 TEDDLQIVF

-74 LMVKSANAAIR
+74 MMVSSATQAMA
-85 DTDAILFL
+85 DTDAILLL
-93 VEPIAN
+93 VEPIPN

-107 IASLKKQDAPV
+107 IAQLKKQKTPV

-124 IDTVQKDVLLSVI
+124 IDTVQKEVLLSVI
-137 DAYQKQFDFAAI
+137 TAYTAAFDFAAV
-149 VPISARKSDGVDTV
+149 VPISARRADGIDTV
-163 KHELLQFIGEGPQ
+163 KQELLPFIKPGPQ

-183 TDQPER
+183 TDQPQR
-189 QIAAEIIREKLLR
+189 QMAAEVIREKLLR

-213 IEIFSMKE
+213 IEIFSMEEAEHKV
-221 DETKLVI
+221 VI

-252 KIGTEARL
+252 KIGTEARTDL
-260 ELSRMYDKK
+260 ERMHDKK
-269 VFLSL
+269 VFLNL
-274 WTKVNEDWRNKRGK
+274 WVKVNEDWRNKRGK
-288 IANFGFDFG
+288 IANFGF
-297 EKE
+297 EI

>member
-1 MDQFKSGFV
+1 MEYKSGFV

-39 QTTRTNILGIL
+39 QTTRNNILGIL
-50 TEENLQIVF
+50 TEDNMQIVF

-65 HEPKSMLAE
+65 HEPTSKLAE
-74 LMVKSANAAIR
+74 LMVKSARDAMS

-107 IASLKKQDAPV
+107 IEGLKKQKAPV

-124 IDTVQKDVLLSVI
+124 IDTVKKDILLEVI
-137 DAYQKQFDFAAI
+137 TKYTQAYDFAAV
-149 VPISARKSDGVDTV
+149 VPISAMKRDGVDAL
-163 KHELLQFIGEGPQ
+163 KKELIPFIPEGPQ
-176 YFPEDMV
+176 FFPEDMV

-189 QIAAEIIREKLLR
+189 QMAAEVIREKLLR
-202 SLNKEVPHGIA
+202 ALDKEVPHGIA
-213 IEIFSMKE
+213 IEIFSMK
-221 DETKLVI
+221 DKKDSLKI

-240 GIIIGKGGEMLK
+240 GIIIGRGGEMLK
-252 KIGTEARL
+252 HIGTKAREDLERMHEKKVYL
-260 ELSRMYDKK
+260 ELW
-269 VFLSL
+269 V
-274 WTKVNEDWRNKRGK
+274 KVNEDWRNKRGK
-288 IANFGFDFG
+288 IANFGF
-297 EKE
+297 EI

>member
-1 MDQFKSGFV
+1 MEFKSGFV

-39 QTTRTNILGIL
+39 QTTRNNILGIL
-50 TEENLQIVF
+50 TNDNMQIVF

-65 HEPKSMLAE
+65 HEPTSKLAE
-74 LMVKSANAAIR
+74 LMVKSATDAMH

-107 IASLKKQDAPV
+107 IEGLKKQKSPV

-124 IDTVQKDVLLSVI
+124 IDTVKKDVLLEVI
-137 DAYQKQFDFAAI
+137 AKYTQKFDFSAV
-149 VPISARKSDGVDTV
+149 VPISAMRKNGIDT
-163 KHELLQFIGEGPQ
+163 LLDEIIPHIPEGPQ
-176 YFPEDMV
+176 FFPEDMI

-202 SLNKEVPHGIA
+202 SLDKEVPHGIA
-213 IEIFSMKE
+213 IEIFSMK
-221 DETKLVI
+221 DSRDKLSI

-233 CEKQSHK
+233 CERQSHK
-240 GIIIGKGGEMLK
+240 GIIIGKGGAVLK
-252 KIGTEARL
+252 KVGTQAREDLERIHEKKVYL
-260 ELSRMYDKK
+260 ELW
-269 VFLSL
+269 V
-274 WTKVNEDWRNKRGK
+274 KVNEDWRNKRGK
-288 IANFGFDFG
+288 IANFGF
-297 EKE
+297 EI

>member
-1 MDQFKSGFV
+1 MMQEFKSGFV

-39 QTTRTNILGIL
+39 QTTRNNILGIL
-50 TEENLQIVF
+50 TEDNMQIVF

-65 HEPKSMLAE
+65 HEPTSMLAE
-74 LMVKSANAAIR
+74 LMVKSAKDAMC
-85 DTDAILFL
+85 DTDAILLL
-93 VEPIAN
+93 VEPIPN

-107 IASLKKQDAPV
+107 IESLKKQNAPV

-124 IDTVQKDVLLSVI
+124 IDTVQKDILLSVI
-137 DAYQKQFDFAAI
+137 KAYTDVFDFAAV
-149 VPISARKSDGVDTV
+149 VPISARRADGVDTV
-163 KHELLQFIGEGPQ
+163 KKELIPYLNEGPQ

-213 IEIFSMKE
+213 IEIFMMKE
-221 DETKLVI
+221 EKEKLSI

-252 KIGTEARL
+252 KIGTEARTEL
-260 ELSRMYDKK
+260 ERMHEKK

-274 WTKVNEDWRNKRGK
+274 WVKVNEDWRNKRGK
-288 IANFGFDFG
+288 IANFGF
-297 EKE
+297 ELS

>member
-1 MDQFKSGFV
+1 MCEFKSGFV

-39 QTTRTNILGIL
+39 QTTRNNILGIL
-50 TEENLQIVF
+50 TEENTQIVF

-65 HEPKSMLAE
+65 HEPSTMLAE
-74 LMVKSANAAIR
+74 LMVKSANQAIA

-93 VEPIAN
+93 VEPIPN

-107 IASLKKQDAPV
+107 IESLRKQKSPV

-124 IDTVQKDVLLSVI
+124 IDTVKKDVLLSVI
-137 DAYQKQFDFAAI
+137 TKYTEKFDFAAV
-149 VPISARKSDGVDTV
+149 VPISARQNDGVETI
-163 KHELLQFIGEGPQ
+163 KQELLKYIGEGPQ

-189 QIAAEIIREKLLR
+189 QIAAEIIREKLLHN
-202 SLNKEVPHGIA
+202 LNMEIPHGIA
-213 IEIFSMKE
+213 IEIFTMKE
-221 DETKLVI
+221 TKDKIVI

-240 GIIIGKGGEMLK
+240 GIIIGKQGTLLK
-252 KIGTEARL
+252 KIGTDARCEL
-260 ELSRMYDKK
+260 ERMHDKK

-274 WTKVNEDWRNKRGK
+274 WVKVNEDWRNKRGK
-288 IANFGFDFG
+288 IANFGF
-297 EKE
+297 EI

>member
-1 MDQFKSGFV
+1 MGEFKSGFV

-39 QTTRTNILGIL
+39 QTTRNNILGIL
-50 TEENLQIVF
+50 TQNDMQIVF

-65 HEPKSMLAE
+65 HEPSSMLAE
-74 LMVKSANAAIR
+74 LMVKSANQAMV
-85 DTDAILFL
+85 DTDAILLL

-107 IASLKKQDAPV
+107 IEKLKKQTAPV

-124 IDTVQKDVLLSVI
+124 IDMVKKDVLLGVI
-137 DAYQKQFDFAAI
+137 AAYTRVFDFSAV
-149 VPISARKSDGVDTV
+149 VPISARRCDGVDTV
-163 KHELLQFIGEGPQ
+163 KAEIEKLIKSGPR

-189 QIAAEIIREKLLR
+189 QMAAEIIREKLLR
-202 SLNKEVPHGIA
+202 SLDKEVPHGIA
-213 IEIFSMKE
+213 IEIFSMVDSAAKV
-221 DETKLVI
+221 TV

-252 KIGTEARL
+252 KIGTEARRDL
-260 ELSRMYDKK
+260 ERMYDKR

-274 WTKVNEDWRNKRGK
+274 WVKVNEDWRNKRGK
-288 IANFGFDFG
+288 IANFGF
-297 EKE
+297 ELS

>member
-1 MDQFKSGFV
+1 MSEFKSGFV

-39 QTTRTNILGIL
+39 QTTRNNILGIL
-50 TEENLQIVF
+50 TEGNTQIVF

-65 HEPKSMLAE
+65 HEPSTMLAE
-74 LMVKSANAAIR
+74 LMVKSATQAIA

-107 IASLKKQDAPV
+107 IESLKKQKAPV

-124 IDTVQKDVLLSVI
+124 IDTVKKDILLSVI
-137 DAYQKQFDFAAI
+137 AKYTEKFDFAAV
-149 VPISARKSDGVDTV
+149 VPISARRNDGVDTI
-163 KHELLQFIGEGPQ
+163 KSEILKYIGEGPQ

-189 QIAAEIIREKLLR
+189 QIAAEIIREKLLHN
-202 SLNKEVPHGIA
+202 LNMEIPHGIA
-213 IEIFSMKE
+213 IEIFMMKE
-221 DETKLVI
+221 SKEKIVI

-240 GIIIGKGGEMLK
+240 GIIIGKQGALLK
-252 KIGTEARL
+252 KIGTDARCEL
-260 ELSRMYDKK
+260 ERMHEKK

-274 WTKVNEDWRNKRGK
+274 WVKVNEDWRNKRGK
-288 IANFGFDFG
+288 IANFGF
-297 EKE
+297 EI

>member
-1 MDQFKSGFV
+1 MSEYKSGFV

-39 QTTRTNILGIL
+39 QTTRNNILGIY
-50 TEENLQIVF
+50 TEDNMQIVF
-59 TDTPGI
+59 TDTPGV

-74 LMVKSANAAIR
+74 MMVSSAHQAMS
-85 DTDAILFL
+85 DTDAILLL

-107 IASLKKQDAPV
+107 LERLKKQNTPV
-118 ILVINK
+118 ILIINK
-124 IDTVQKDVLLSVI
+124 IDTVKREVLLSVI
-137 DAYQKQFDFAAI
+137 TAYTSVFDFAAVI
-149 VPISARKSDGVDTV
+149 PISARRNDGVKTV
-163 KHELLQFIGEGPQ
+163 MDEIKKFIKTGPQ
-176 YFPEDMV
+176 YFPEDMI
-183 TDQPER
+183 TDQPQR
-189 QIAAEIIREKLLR
+189 QMAAEVIREKLLR

-213 IEIFSMKE
+213 IEIFSMDEE
-221 DETKLVI
+221 DKKISI

-240 GIIIGKGGEMLK
+240 GIIIGKNGDMLK
-252 KIGTEARL
+252 KIGIEARSEL
-260 ELSRMYDKK
+260 ERMHGKK
-269 VFLSL
+269 IYLSL
-274 WTKVNEDWRNKRGK
+274 WVKVNEDWRNKRGK
-288 IANFGFDFG
+288 IANFGF
-297 EKE
+297 ELN

>member
-1 MDQFKSGFV
+1 MEYKSGFV

-39 QTTRTNILGIL
+39 QTTRNNILGIL
-50 TEENLQIVF
+50 TEDNMQIVF

-65 HEPKSMLAE
+65 HEPTSKLAE
-74 LMVKSANAAIR
+74 LMVQSAKDAMS

-93 VEPIAN
+93 VEPIPN

-107 IASLKKQDAPV
+107 IEGLKKQKAPV

-124 IDTVQKDVLLSVI
+124 IDTVKKDILLEVI
-137 DAYQKQFDFAAI
+137 TKYTKEYDFAAV
-149 VPISARKSDGVDTV
+149 VPISAMRRDGVDV
-163 KHELLQFIGEGPQ
+163 LKKEIIPFIPEGPQ
-176 YFPEDMV
+176 FFPEDMV

-189 QIAAEIIREKLLR
+189 QMAAEVIREKLLR
-202 SLNKEVPHGIA
+202 ALDKEVPHGIA

-221 DETKLVI
+221 KKDSLNI

-240 GIIIGKGGEMLK
+240 GIIIGRGGEMLK
-252 KIGTEARL
+252 HIGTKAREDL
-260 ELSRMYDKK
+260 ERMHEKK
-269 VFLSL
+269 VHLDL
-274 WTKVNEDWRNKRGK
+274 WVKVNEDWRNKRGK
-288 IANFGFDFG
+288 IANFGF
-297 EKE
+297 EI